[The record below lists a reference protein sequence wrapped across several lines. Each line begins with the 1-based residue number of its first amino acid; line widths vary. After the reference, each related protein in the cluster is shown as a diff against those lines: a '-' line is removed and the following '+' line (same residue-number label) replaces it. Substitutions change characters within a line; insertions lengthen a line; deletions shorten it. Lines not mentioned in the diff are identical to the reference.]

1 MCFMKHILALSTWHH
16 TLWKLQD
23 FSKIQILREINFG
36 ESRSS
41 KIAIFAIFGTAKFVN
56 LINFNLPKSVKI
68 HNYQNSDPLNGF
80 KWPILHL

>member
-1 MCFMKHILALSTWHH
+1 MKLILALSTWHH

-56 LINFNLPKSVKI
+56 LINFNLSKSIK
-68 HNYQNSDPLNGF
+68 NLKNQNSEPLNVLI
-80 KWPILHL
+80 WQLLHF